1 MRDSFLL
8 KEKTWVRGIFRGFS
22 LSFVHE
28 DVTEVHSHLSLAV
41 LGQREVDCRKIV
53 VMLTRGEQMERFD
66 VLSLDKLMSGN

>member
-1 MRDSFLL
+1 M
-8 KEKTWVRGIFRGFS
+8 
-22 LSFVHE
+22 HE